1 MFPTKEE
8 RTNALKADE
17 RQKLKKIIHEKTGY
31 YFRDNCLLS
40 QAFTRSSYSVEQGGE
55 NNEILEFIGD
65 RILSYYV
72 VKVIAE
78 QFGALNNDSEYAFRV
93 RANNFTALKQEL
105 ISNDALA
112 KIIDEWEIVE
122 HLIVGKSDYLNEVD
136 KQVKVKAD
144 LFEAILGAIA
154 VACKWDD
161 VVLEKAVRQML
172 SIDEKMNT
180 IIETDYRPIRF
191 DIENAVTALKE
202 LAERGGCSVPTYEYF
217 TPEQL
222 GYDKDGNPMW
232 GCRCTVMNDKTI
244 IGLVVWS
251 SSKKAAKKAAA
262 YLFLCEYFQLQN
274 EYGVNGHYPFWK
286 YKNGKL
292 MPEHLM

>member
-1 MFPTKEE
+1 MKRTKDL
-8 RTNALKADE
+8 NVDE
-17 RQKLKKIIHEKTGY
+17 RQKLKKIIQEKTGY
-31 YFRDNCLLS
+31 HFRNNCLLS

-65 RILSYYV
+65 QILSYYV

-112 KIIDEWEIVE
+112 KIIDEWGIVE
-122 HLIVGKSDYLNEVD
+122 YLIVGKSDYLNEVD

-161 VVLEKAVRQML
+161 VVLEKAVCQML

-180 IIETDYRPIRF
+180 IVETDYQPIQF

-202 LAERGGCSVPTYEYF
+202 LAEHGGCSVPIYEYG
-217 TPEQL
+217 TLEQFE
-222 GYDKDGNPMW
+222 YDKDGNPIW
-232 GCRCTVMNDKTI
+232 ICTCTIINDKTGI
-244 IGLVVWS
+244 RRQVWA
-251 SSKKAAKKAAA
+251 SSKKAAQKAAA
-262 YLFLCEYFQLQN
+262 YLVLCEHFELQN
-274 EYGVNGHYPFWK
+274 EYGINGKYIIWK